1 MNRRYRYCNTLWKY
15 PIALPISKM
24 EKGHHSACR
33 HATTFYA
40 SVMRACGLPVAIDY
54 VKAWGN
60 RSMGHE
66 WNVLLLDSGKI
77 YPFDAFN
84 GKRLE
89 FTYKPAK
96 IFRRKFS
103 LTSGNMPSLKDVP
116 SYLTLKDELDVTEQY
131 GDVYDISI
139 PCLYPW
145 NGNGKKQYAV
155 ICVFDNAAWK
165 HVYWGKKF
173 LH

>member
-116 SYLTLKDELDVTEQY
+116 
-131 GDVYDISI
+131 
-139 PCLYPW
+139 
-145 NGNGKKQYAV
+145 
-155 ICVFDNAAWK
+155 
-165 HVYWGKKF
+165 
-173 LH
+173 